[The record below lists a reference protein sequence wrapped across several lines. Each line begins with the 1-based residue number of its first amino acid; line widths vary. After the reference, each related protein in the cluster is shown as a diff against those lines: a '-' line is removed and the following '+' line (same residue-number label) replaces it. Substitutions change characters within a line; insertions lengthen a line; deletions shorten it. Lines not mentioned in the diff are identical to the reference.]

1 MAALA
6 DLAVNQAVAIDGTI
20 VKIDPI
26 DPHFQGIYVQLTNP
40 STPATDPLYHKVI
53 RVDPVEVDASSL
65 ALLAR
70 YQAALTAL
78 GLTLVQVET
87 ASHIDTPGSTS
98 GHIIADV
105 TLAT

>member
-6 DLAVNQAVAIDGTI
+6 DLSVNQEVAVVGTV

-26 DPHFQGIYVQLTNP
+26 DPHFQGVYVQLSDP
-40 STPATDPLYHKVI
+40 DTPATDPLYHKVI

-65 ALLAR
+65 SLLAR
-70 YQAALTAL
+70 YEAALTLL
-78 GLTLVQVET
+78 GLTLLQVET

-105 TLAT
+105 TLAV